1 LLEHLDV
8 MVSQPQV
15 ISLDRNV
22 KNAACSPQS
31 IIFHFFNGGSGTVE
45 HHALKDRTR
54 GTNI

>member
-1 LLEHLDV
+1 
-8 MVSQPQV
+8 MS
-15 ISLDRNV
+15 
-22 KNAACSPQS
+22 KNAAGSPQS